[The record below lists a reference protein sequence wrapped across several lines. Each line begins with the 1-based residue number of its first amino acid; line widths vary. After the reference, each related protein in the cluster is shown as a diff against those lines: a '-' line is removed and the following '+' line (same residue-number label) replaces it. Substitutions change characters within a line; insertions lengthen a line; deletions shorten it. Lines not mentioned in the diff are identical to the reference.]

1 MDVEGLAN
9 QKSYKNFF
17 YFLFGQQFSLLGSS
31 IVYFIIGWW
40 ITIETNSAI
49 VLSLSSFFYFLP
61 QIIIAPIAGVLSDRI
76 SRKFIIISV
85 DFIQALV
92 TLVLFLLFTFNIS
105 NIGLVILIN
114 AIRSVLQAF
123 HVPTYNAIVPSMVPN
138 DRLNRANAI
147 NGFFSSIIYMIG
159 PILGGI
165 FYVLFPINQIFM
177 IDIMTFLIALV
188 PVLLINIP
196 KVSSFKQQEKEEE
209 KLSFFKE
216 FKIGLLA
223 VITTPGLLS
232 LIFLAMLLN
241 FLHRPFSDLL
251 PLYVN
256 NIHNGTAIE
265 LSFVAAFMSIANI
278 VGSFINAFKKEWKH
292 KTSIIMIGSMTIFI
306 GYSLLIITPYR
317 CFIFI
322 AIGLFIAG
330 LSFNFILINYMTIL
344 QSSVPPDK
352 VGRVVSLDHSITFAI
367 MPLGSIIGG
376 LLAELIGIKN
386 LYLIFIV
393 IAIAISLLIWIFTD
407 IRKLDFIRGGKIQS
421 PSERKNG
428 KSKSKS

>member
-1 MDVEGLAN
+1 MDVEGLAD

-49 VLSLSSFFYFLP
+49 YLSLSSVFYFLP

-76 SRKFIIISV
+76 SRKLIIISV
-85 DFIQALV
+85 DFIQAMV
-92 TLVLFLLFTFNIS
+92 TFGLFLLFTFNFS
-105 NIGLVILIN
+105 NIWIVLSVN

-165 FYVLFPINQIFM
+165 FYALFPINQIFM
-177 IDIMTFLIALV
+177 IDIITFLIALV

-196 KVSSFKQQEKEEE
+196 KVSSFKQQEKE

-216 FKIGLLA
+216 FKIGLIA
-223 VITTPGLLS
+223 VKTTPGLIS
-232 LIFLAMLLN
+232 LILLAMLLN

-256 NIHNGTAIE
+256 KVHNGTAIE

-278 VGSFINAFKKEWKH
+278 IGSFMNAFKKEWKH

-317 CFIFI
+317 FFIFI

-376 LLAELIGIKN
+376 MLAELIGIKN

-393 IAIAISLLIWIFTD
+393 IAITISILIWIFTD
-407 IRKLDFIRGGKIQS
+407 IRKLDFIRGGKIQY
-421 PSERKNG
+421 PSVRKSSKN
-428 KSKSKS
+428 KSKP